1 MRQTQRALKS
11 LSIVTLTLL
20 AAACGSLPAH
30 NNTLIFAVKR
40 NFGAELAT
48 PSADDPNVSITL
60 GYKERQAAWVP
71 LWANKETG
79 GLSWSSRSAKD
90 CDVVIH
96 AASPATAN
104 KNSQVLDDVSC
115 KKGPKFVG
123 DGVPN
128 GNHANGNESNDAY
141 STFASFGG
149 DVGIGKEEVASGK
162 MALASFFA
170 TGIAAQNLS
179 KNASGLALVS
189 NAKPTVEGRSEEMQ
203 TGNAAQRMA
212 KDELKNYLDVTA
224 SIGPDRVTTETR
236 KVCLTKLGASYD
248 ATKPAQFEW
257 LSQMSPKVAVD
268 VWAKATQH
276 SDDEHRKLIGV
287 AYTLRQAVT
296 QRIAQDTKAALD
308 KLPGNAEES
317 EKSKTRADARA
328 NSIEKF
334 CTPEPADATEGKS

>member
-1 MRQTQRALKS
+1 
-11 LSIVTLTLL
+11 
-20 AAACGSLPAH
+20 LPAH

-60 GYKERQAAWVP
+60 GYKERQVAWVP
-71 LWANKETG
+71 LWANAKTG
-79 GLSWSSRSAKD
+79 GLGTRSKKVMD
-90 CDVVIH
+90 CNVVIH

-104 KNSQVLDDVSC
+104 KNTQVLDDVSC

-149 DVGIGKEEVASGK
+149 DVGIGKEDVASGK

-189 NAKPTVEGRSEEMQ
+189 NSKATAEGQGDEKQ
-203 TGNAAQRMA
+203 TGNAAHRIA

-224 SIGPDRVTTETR
+224 SIGPDSATTETR
-236 KVCLTKLGASYD
+236 QVCLIKLGASYD
-248 ATKPAQFEW
+248 ATKPDHFDW
-257 LSQMSPKVAVD
+257 LKQMPPKVAVNL
-268 VWAKATQH
+268 WAKTTQQ

-287 AYTLRQAVT
+287 AYTLSQAVT

-308 KLPGNAEES
+308 KLPVNAEKS

-328 NSIEKF
+328 SSIEKF
-334 CTPEPADATEGKS
+334 CTPEPAAATDGK